1 MMATLSAWKREE
13 AEEVTAGGL
22 LQLTMAVIRPINRSI
37 NYLFILF
44 RVLVSVSKISKTIG
58 VRKREGEKS
67 LFSFPV
73 YE

>member
-1 MMATLSAWKREE
+1 MATLSAWKREE
-13 AEEVTAGGL
+13 AEVVTPGGL
-22 LQLTMAVIRPINRSI
+22 LQLTMAVIRTINRSI
-37 NYLFILF
+37 KYLFILF

-58 VRKREGEKS
+58 LRKREGEKS